1 MTFTEIDGTCSS
13 RRLKAR
19 SVTTR
24 RRTGDVAVTVA
35 VRGRSTTRAIS
46 PMKSPAPSS
55 RIVCP
60 PRVTAT
66 VPSATT
72 MNSRPRSPSRIS
84 VAPSARSSS
93 SASWAT
99 CWSSALEHP
108 ANSGTF
114 RRSSVF
120 ASLWSIARSYECH
133 GRHRKCR
140 PQPGVTE
147 V

>member
-13 RRLKAR
+13 RRLNAL

-66 VPSATT
+66 VPAATT
-72 MNSRPRSPSRIS
+72 MNSRPRSPSRFPRQHWQQATAKPDQRRPLRE
-84 VAPSARSSS
+84 VELVRELGNLLELGLGAPGEQRHVPQE
-93 SASWAT
+93 
-99 CWSSALEHP
+99 LGLRVLVEH
-108 ANSGTF
+108 
-114 RRSSVF
+114 
-120 ASLWSIARSYECH
+120 
-133 GRHRKCR
+133 R
-140 PQPGVTE
+140 PILRV
-147 V
+147 